1 MVKRLVSDLQSE
13 GKKDRTFE
21 MLRPD
26 FCIQKT

>member
-1 MVKRLVSDLQSE
+1 MVKRLVSHLQSE